1 MISMTKENKN
11 FELLITNMST
21 NDILNE
27 KHQIERRVIL
37 MVANDEDV
45 ERLVI
50 IDKALKDRGVN

>member
-21 NDILNE
+21 DDILNE

-37 MVANDEDV
+37 MVANDKDV

>member
-21 NDILNE
+21 DDILNE

>member
-1 MISMTKENKN
+1 MTKENKN

-21 NDILNE
+21 DDILNE

-50 IDKALKDRGVN
+50 IDKTLKDRGVN

>member
-1 MISMTKENKN
+1 MISMTKENKD

-21 NDILNE
+21 DDILNE

>member
-21 NDILNE
+21 DDILNE

-50 IDKALKDRGVN
+50 IDKVLKDRGVN